1 MLSLLDFF
9 ATYVLHGRQVS
20 PADHTPV
27 PSSNHTP
34 HAAETGWENKLLE
47 LMQKVHGLHC
57 RARQDAKLNAH
68 GISDAVQ
75 IWNDL
80 ASWTPGRDDFSTEEQ
95 VMLFAACRSAIFV
108 WAYFL
113 MHPGDM
119 EGWKAQESSNDI
131 LTNLSAIEAPE
142 LAPLV
147 IIPLF
152 FAGLT
157 ATDPD
162 DLETVNEMYEQLE
175 ECTQHEALS
184 YSWRILRMVWDEGDK
199 GIRPSWDWIRV

>member
-1 MLSLLDFF
+1 
-9 ATYVLHGRQVS
+9 
-20 PADHTPV
+20 
-27 PSSNHTP
+27 
-34 HAAETGWENKLLE
+34 
-47 LMQKVHGLHC
+47 
-57 RARQDAKLNAH
+57 
-68 GISDAVQ
+68 
-75 IWNDL
+75 
-80 ASWTPGRDDFSTEEQ
+80 
-95 VMLFAACRSAIFV
+95 MLFRS
-108 WAYFL
+108 
-113 MHPGDM
+113 
-119 EGWKAQESSNDI
+119 DI